1 MRPAPIPIAMA
12 PAGDPVG
19 SGFAASLA
27 RPGRNMT
34 GITGIGAELSGTQLE
49 ALRQLVP
56 KLTRRAA
63 DQFRRGAFSKSMME
77 QTKVAAKS
85 SGTFVQVVS
94 VSRAEELEWAFK
106 TIDDHHDEGVII
118 QGPIFMPSFGQIA
131 KLGVRHH
138 LPSVSSLKEFA
149 EEGCWRTARATSS

>member
-1 MRPAPIPIAMA
+1 MA

-34 GITGIGAELSGTQLE
+34 GITGIGAELSGKQLE

-94 VSRAEELEWAFK
+94 VSRAEELEWALRQSP
-106 TIDDHHDEGVII
+106 TI
-118 QGPIFMPSFGQIA
+118 MM
-131 KLGVRHH
+131 
-138 LPSVSSLKEFA
+138 
-149 EEGCWRTARATSS
+149 RA